1 MRWRRARSAMRRDVP
16 LPGAGLAR
24 GLAQALLGMSTG
36 IRDDF
41 RPEQGR
47 TPATTTPTQLAGW
60 VYDEL
65 LPIMGA

>member
-1 MRWRRARSAMRRDVP
+1 
-16 LPGAGLAR
+16 
-24 GLAQALLGMSTG
+24 MSTG

-41 RPEQGR
+41 RTEQGR
-47 TPATTTPTQLAGW
+47 TPATTTPTQLARW

>member
-1 MRWRRARSAMRRDVP
+1 
-16 LPGAGLAR
+16 
-24 GLAQALLGMSTG
+24 MSTG

-60 VYDEL
+60 VYDEPL